1 MEGCFMTARTDNNSN
16 DASNSLLSA
25 TKQIG
30 PSNKRNEPVPVTH
43 QLTDEELANAELPNA
58 ELFNEELLDVAIDV
72 SAIKANSGGVRRY
85 AHELVG
91 HLRAQQI
98 RPLLLARSN
107 DLIDAWP
114 GADRFIA
121 SAPANRVRRL
131 LWEQRSLLKALHG
144 AAPDISILHSPHYT
158 MPRMSNGS
166 ERAKPNGSTMKRV
179 VTIHDLSYFTRPEDH
194 SFDKRTLFQAAIA
207 RAAKSAD
214 ALICV
219 SDRTAQALHEF
230 VNVSAPVFVA
240 PHGIDHARFQPLHEN
255 DQQRV
260 PLRADDQRARESLGV
275 NGDYIVSISAIEP
288 RKNLPMLIRAYEE
301 LLANDPA
308 LRHITLVIGGEG
320 WPGEVEQLP
329 TSRFGRILK
338 TGFVPE
344 ACVAPLFRGALC
356 VAYPSFEEGF
366 GLPAI
371 EALACGAPVVTT
383 AGSVMHDLMGS
394 AAIAVDVNQA
404 ETLATG
410 LALALSGGGPPLADR
425 LAIAHTFTW
434 TKSAKCHAD
443 AYRSCR

>member
-1 MEGCFMTARTDNNSN
+1 MEGYVMTDQANDSSSKATTIIAKAPESN
-16 DASNSLLSA
+16 DKSKKPGLV
-25 TKQIG
+25 
-30 PSNKRNEPVPVTH
+30 NESTRQQSP
-43 QLTDEELANAELPNA
+43 DEEP
-58 ELFNEELLDVAIDV
+58 LDVAIDV

-85 AHELVG
+85 AHELVA
-91 HLRAQQI
+91 HLHAQHI

-131 LWEQRSLLKALHG
+131 VWEQRSLLKTLRG
-144 AAPDISILHSPHYT
+144 AAPDIRILHSPHYT
-158 MPRMSNGS
+158 MPLTMPQTLRRDGALVNRDG
-166 ERAKPNGSTMKRV
+166 AKVRRV

-194 SFDKRTLFQAAIA
+194 SFDKRALFRAAIA

-219 SDRTAQALHEF
+219 SDRTARALHE
-230 VNVSAPVFVA
+230 VVSVSVPVFVA
-240 PHGIDHARFQPLHEN
+240 PHGIDHARFQPLRDER
-255 DQQRV
+255 DQTEALINRTAA
-260 PLRADDQRARESLGV
+260 PTRADDQRARESLGI

-320 WPGEVEQLP
+320 WPGVVEQLP

-344 ACVAPLFRGALC
+344 ASVAPLFRGALC

-383 AGSVMHDLMGS
+383 AGSVMHDLIGA
-394 AAIAVDVNQA
+394 AAIAVDVTQV

-410 LALALSGGGPPLADR
+410 LALAVAGGGPSLGDR
-425 LAIAHTFTW
+425 LAQAQTFTW
-434 TKSAKCHAD
+434 TKSAKGHAD